1 MNDHVYKHIEV
12 TGTSGDSIEHAVRN
26 ALSTANKSVHGM
38 RWFEVTDLRGHIE
51 GGDVGHWQVTVKIGF
66 TLDD

>member
-1 MNDHVYKHIEV
+1 MSDHVYKHIEV
-12 TGTSGDSIEHAVRN
+12 TGTSTDSIDHAVRN
-26 ALSTANKSVHGM
+26 ALGSANKSVHGM

-66 TLDD
+66 TVDD